1 MTIGKTTFGNKIY
14 LYDSDTRFIKDQAGN
29 GEGSL
34 TAAGVVHELIE
45 SYKQNN
51 DVKQIQAEMQKE
63 IAEISQKQN
72 ELQKMMAAINWR
84 LSSLTGLSSD
94 LAWQGQRNSRLCGT
108 MTREEFE
115 KGSSALPKMSDPLK
129 EQK

>member
-1 MTIGKTTFGNKIY
+1 MTLASANKIY
-14 LYDSDTRFIKDQAGN
+14 LYDCDARFIKEQLGN
-29 GEGSL
+29 GADNL

-63 IAEISQKQN
+63 IAEIGQKQK
-72 ELQKMMAAINWR
+72 ELQKMMAAINWH

-94 LAWQGQRNSRLCGT
+94 LAWQGQRSSRLYDA
-108 MTREEFE
+108 MSREEFE
-115 KGSSALPKMSDPLK
+115 KSSSSLPKMSDPFK
-129 EQK
+129 EKNNG

>member
-1 MTIGKTTFGNKIY
+1 MTLSSTNKIY
-14 LYDSDTRFIKDQAGN
+14 LYDGDAKFIKEQV
-29 GEGSL
+29 GSGYDNL

-51 DVKQIQAEMQKE
+51 DVKQIQDAMQKE

-72 ELQKMMAAINWR
+72 EMQNMMAAINWH

-94 LAWQGQRNSRLCGT
+94 LAWQGQRSNRLYGA
-108 MTREEFE
+108 MTEDEFE
-115 KGSSALPKMSDPLK
+115 KSSSFFPKMTEPLK
-129 EQK
+129 EQNND

>member
-1 MTIGKTTFGNKIY
+1 MTLSSTNKIY
-14 LYDSDTRFIKDQAGN
+14 LYDGDAKFIKEQV
-29 GEGSL
+29 GSGYDNL

-51 DVKQIQAEMQKE
+51 DVKQIQDAMQKE

-72 ELQKMMAAINWR
+72 EMQNMMAAINWH

-94 LAWQGQRNSRLCGT
+94 LAWQGQRSNRLYGA
-108 MTREEFE
+108 MTEEEFE
-115 KGSSALPKMSDPLK
+115 KSSSSFTKMTEPLK
-129 EQK
+129 EQNND

>member
-1 MTIGKTTFGNKIY
+1 MTLSSANKIY
-14 LYDSDTRFIKDQAGN
+14 LYDGDAKFIKEQVGN
-29 GEGSL
+29 GYDSL

-63 IAEISQKQN
+63 IAEISQKKN
-72 ELQKMMAAINWR
+72 ELQKMMAAINWH

-94 LAWQGQRNSRLCGT
+94 LAWQGQRNNRLYGA
-108 MTREEFE
+108 MSREEFE
-115 KGSSALPKMSDPLK
+115 KSSSSFPKMTGPFK
-129 EQK
+129 EPK

>member
-1 MTIGKTTFGNKIY
+1 MTLSSANKIY
-14 LYDSDTRFIKDQAGN
+14 LYDGDAKFIKEQVGN
-29 GEGSL
+29 GYDNL

-51 DVKQIQAEMQKE
+51 DVKQIRDAMQKE
-63 IAEISQKQN
+63 IAEISQKQS
-72 ELQKMMAAINWR
+72 ELQKMMAAINWH

-94 LAWQGQRNSRLCGT
+94 LAWQGQRNNRLYGAMSRK
-108 MTREEFE
+108 EFE
-115 KGSSALPKMSDPLK
+115 KSSSPLPKMTEPLK

>member
-1 MTIGKTTFGNKIY
+1 MTLSSANKIY
-14 LYDSDTRFIKDQAGN
+14 LYDGDAKFIKEQV
-29 GEGSL
+29 GSGYDNL

-51 DVKQIQAEMQKE
+51 DVKQIQDAMQKE

-72 ELQKMMAAINWR
+72 EMQNMMAAINWH
-84 LSSLTGLSSD
+84 LSSLTGLSND
-94 LAWQGQRNSRLCGT
+94 LAWQGQRSNRLYGA
-108 MTREEFE
+108 MTEEEFE
-115 KGSSALPKMSDPLK
+115 KSSSSFTKMTEPLK

>member
-1 MTIGKTTFGNKIY
+1 MTLSSANKIY
-14 LYDSDTRFIKDQAGN
+14 LYNGDAKFIKEQV
-29 GEGSL
+29 GSGYDNL

-72 ELQKMMAAINWR
+72 ELQKMMAAINWH

-94 LAWQGQRNSRLCGT
+94 LAWQGQRKNSLYGA
-108 MTREEFE
+108 MAREEFE
-115 KGSSALPKMSDPLK
+115 KSSSSLPKMTEPLK

>member
-1 MTIGKTTFGNKIY
+1 MTFSSSNKIY
-14 LYDSDTRFIKDQAGN
+14 LYDGDAKFIKEQV
-29 GEGSL
+29 GSGYDNL

-51 DVKQIQAEMQKE
+51 DVKQIQVEMQKE

-72 ELQKMMAAINWR
+72 ELQKMMAAINWH

-94 LAWQGQRNSRLCGT
+94 LAWQGQRNNRLYGAMSRK
-108 MTREEFE
+108 EFE
-115 KGSSALPKMSDPLK
+115 KSSSPLPKMTEPLK

>member
-1 MTIGKTTFGNKIY
+1 MTLSSENKIY
-14 LYDSDTRFIKDQAGN
+14 LYDGDAKFIKEQV
-29 GEGSL
+29 GSGYDNL

-51 DVKQIQAEMQKE
+51 DVKQIQDAMQKE

-72 ELQKMMAAINWR
+72 EMQKMMAAINWH

-94 LAWQGQRNSRLCGT
+94 LAWQEQRSNRLYGA
-108 MTREEFE
+108 MTEEEFE
-115 KGSSALPKMSDPLK
+115 KSSSSFPKMTEPLK
-129 EQK
+129 EQNND

>member
-1 MTIGKTTFGNKIY
+1 MTFSSANKIY
-14 LYDSDTRFIKDQAGN
+14 LYDGDAKFIKEQVGN
-29 GEGSL
+29 GYDNL
-34 TAAGVVHELIE
+34 TAAGIVHELIE

-51 DVKQIQAEMQKE
+51 DVKQIQNAMQKE

-72 ELQKMMAAINWR
+72 EMQNMMAAIIWH

-94 LAWQGQRNSRLCGT
+94 LAWQGQRNNRLYGAMSRK
-108 MTREEFE
+108 EFE
-115 KGSSALPKMSDPLK
+115 KSFSPLPKMTEPLK

>member
-1 MTIGKTTFGNKIY
+1 MTLSSANKIY
-14 LYDSDTRFIKDQAGN
+14 LYDGDAKFIKEQV
-29 GEGSL
+29 GSGYDNL

-51 DVKQIQAEMQKE
+51 DVKQIQVEMQKE

-72 ELQKMMAAINWR
+72 ELQKMMAAINWH

-94 LAWQGQRNSRLCGT
+94 LAWQGQRNNRLHGA
-108 MTREEFE
+108 MSREEFE
-115 KGSSALPKMSDPLK
+115 KSSSSLPKMTEQFK
-129 EQK
+129 EPK

>member
-1 MTIGKTTFGNKIY
+1 MTLSSANKIY
-14 LYDSDTRFIKDQAGN
+14 LYDGDAKFIKEQV
-29 GEGSL
+29 GSGYDNL

-51 DVKQIQAEMQKE
+51 DVKQIQVEMQKE

-72 ELQKMMAAINWR
+72 ELQKMMAAINWH

-94 LAWQGQRNSRLCGT
+94 LAWQGQRNNRLYGA
-108 MTREEFE
+108 MSREEF
-115 KGSSALPKMSDPLK
+115 KKSSSSLPKMTEQFK
-129 EQK
+129 EPK